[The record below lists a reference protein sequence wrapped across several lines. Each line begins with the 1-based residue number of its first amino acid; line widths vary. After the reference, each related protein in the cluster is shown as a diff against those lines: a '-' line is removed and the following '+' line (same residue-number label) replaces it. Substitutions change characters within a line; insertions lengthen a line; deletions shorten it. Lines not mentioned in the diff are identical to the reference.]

1 MSDKDVWLVT
11 GGAGYIGGHT
21 VARLHAQGHR
31 VVVLDDLSSGLTHRI
46 PAGVPFVNAS
56 VQDEQAVAEAFRAH
70 KVTGVLHFA
79 AKKSVPDS
87 VADPVLY
94 YRENVGGM
102 TSLLGAMVQTGVMKI
117 VISSTAS
124 VYGLVQ
130 ESIVTEETPTAP
142 LSPYGHTKLIGE
154 QMVRAVGEAHGVSWI
169 ALRYFNAVGADDA
182 SMADRGGT
190 NLFPLILRAFA
201 AGEPALVTGDDFDT
215 PDGSGVRDYIH
226 VADLADAHVA
236 AVERLNKGSAAAVY
250 NVGTGVG
257 YSVFDVL
264 NTLRTVSGEEVPFT
278 VGPRRPGDPACCIA
292 AVDRIRA
299 DLGWSAQRDL
309 IDMVSS
315 AWSAREALGT
325 STSGLA
331 AMRPATRAE

>member
-1 MSDKDVWLVT
+1 MSDSDVWLVT

-31 VVVLDDLSSGLTHRI
+31 VVVLDDLSSGLPHRI
-46 PAGVPFVNAS
+46 PEGVPFVQARI
-56 VQDEQAVAEAFRAH
+56 QDTEAVTAALREHR
-70 KVTGVLHFA
+70 VTGVLHFA
-79 AKKSVPDS
+79 AKKSVPES
-87 VADPVLY
+87 VDDPLLY

-102 TSLLGAMVQTGVMKI
+102 TSLLGAMVQTGVQKI

-124 VYGLVQ
+124 VYGMVQ
-130 ESIVTEETPTAP
+130 EPIVTEEAAVNPM
-142 LSPYGHTKLIGE
+142 SPYGQTKLICE
-154 QMVRAVGEAHGVSWI
+154 QMARAVGEAHGVSWI
-169 ALRYFNAVGADDA
+169 ALRYFNAVGADDP

-215 PDGSGVRDYIH
+215 HDGTGVRDYIH

-236 AVERLNKGSAAAVY
+236 AVERLNKGAAAAVY

-299 DLGWSAQRDL
+299 DLGWSSQRDL

-315 AWSAREALGT
+315 AWLAREALGT
-325 STSGLA
+325 ST
-331 AMRPATRAE
+331 THAEGKGIS